1 MSGLRLILLPTD
13 GSPTADAAAH
23 FAETIARAENS
34 GVIVMTITEPAITA
48 GIEDPDV
55 TEVLAESKQDLA
67 EREAFRL
74 RTLGIPAEP
83 LTVTSGSAHEAIL
96 RVAKERGVSL
106 IVMGTHG
113 RSALGRAILGS
124 VADRVVR
131 QATVPVV
138 LVPLVREG
146 SKKGMWRGPEAS

>member
-1 MSGLRLILLPTD
+1 MSDSRPILLPTD

-34 GVIVMTITEPAITA
+34 SIIVMTIAEPAITA
-48 GIEDPDV
+48 GIEDQDV
-55 TEVLAESKQDLA
+55 TEVLAESKHDLA
-67 EREAFRL
+67 EMEAYRL
-74 RTLGIPAEP
+74 RTLGIRAEP
-83 LTVTSGSAHEAIL
+83 LTVTAGSAHEAIL
-96 RVAKERGVSL
+96 RVAEKRNVRL

-113 RSALGRAILGS
+113 RSALSRAILGS

-131 QATVPVV
+131 LATVPVV

-146 SKKGMWRGPEAS
+146 SKRGMWRSSEAS